1 MTLPSALKPAVD
13 PATLTHKHLLDGDF
27 WRRIPAYADVDEATF
42 LDHRWQAKNT
52 ITRVDKL
59 LAALQ
64 GLVPESYMRDAE
76 AGFKRAPMNVR
87 VSPYLLSLIDWNDPI
102 NDPLRIQFLPVAS
115 RLLGDHPM
123 LRFDSLGEQAD
134 APVSGLTHRYR
145 DKALFL
151 ALDTCPVYC
160 RFCFRREMVGP
171 DKDGNLT
178 PAELETALAYVR
190 THPEIREVILT
201 GGDPFMLS
209 ARRAE
214 ALTRA
219 LEAIAHVKV
228 IRWHT
233 RMPVADPERVSDAF
247 VAAIRSRTKAVF
259 VAVHCNHA
267 RELTQQA
274 RAALGRMADAGIQL
288 LGQSVL
294 LKGVNADIDTLA
306 ELMCA
311 LVESR
316 VRPYYLHH
324 PDLAQGTSHFR
335 LGVEQG
341 QALVR
346 ELRDRVSG
354 LAQPQYVIDIP
365 GGVSKALASPSD
377 VAIAQGQVHLR
388 GRDGQWREH

>member
-1 MTLPSALKPAVD
+1 MTRLLDITSARTLRTADDLVDAGLAPDARSLAQVTAAYATAITPAIAALIDRSD
-13 PATLTHKHLLDGDF
+13 PADP
-27 WRRIPAYADVDEATF
+27 I
-42 LDHRWQAKNT
+42 
-52 ITRVDKL
+52 
-59 LAALQ
+59 ALQ
-64 GLVPESYMRDAE
+64 FVPMSAE
-76 AGFKRAPMNVR
+76 LDILPEEL
-87 VSPYLLSLIDWNDPI
+87 PDPI
-102 NDPLRIQFLPVAS
+102 GDKAHEPVE
-115 RLLGDHPM
+115 GI
-123 LRFDSLGEQAD
+123 
-134 APVSGLTHRYR
+134 VHRYPDR
-145 DKALFL
+145 VLLKIVSV
-151 ALDTCPVYC
+151 CPVYC

-377 VAIAQGQVHLR
+377 VEIAQGQVRLR

>member
-1 MTLPSALKPAVD
+1 MTRLLDITSARTLRTADDLVDAGLAPDARSLAQVTAAYATAITPAIAALIDRSD
-13 PATLTHKHLLDGDF
+13 PADP
-27 WRRIPAYADVDEATF
+27 I
-42 LDHRWQAKNT
+42 
-52 ITRVDKL
+52 
-59 LAALQ
+59 ALQ
-64 GLVPESYMRDAE
+64 FVPTSAE
-76 AGFKRAPMNVR
+76 LDILPEEL
-87 VSPYLLSLIDWNDPI
+87 PDPI
-102 NDPLRIQFLPVAS
+102 GDKAHEPVE
-115 RLLGDHPM
+115 GI
-123 LRFDSLGEQAD
+123 
-134 APVSGLTHRYR
+134 VHRYPDR
-145 DKALFL
+145 VLLKIVSV
-151 ALDTCPVYC
+151 CPVYC

-365 GGVSKALASPSD
+365 GGVSKALASASD
-377 VAIAQGQVHLR
+377 VEIAQGQVRLR

>member
-1 MTLPSALKPAVD
+1 MTRLLDTTSARTLRTADDLVDAGLAPDARALAQVTAAYATAITPAIAALIDRSD
-13 PATLTHKHLLDGDF
+13 PADP
-27 WRRIPAYADVDEATF
+27 I
-42 LDHRWQAKNT
+42 
-52 ITRVDKL
+52 
-59 LAALQ
+59 ALQ
-64 GLVPESYMRDAE
+64 FVPTSAE
-76 AGFKRAPMNVR
+76 LDILPEEL
-87 VSPYLLSLIDWNDPI
+87 PDPI
-102 NDPLRIQFLPVAS
+102 GDKAHEPVE
-115 RLLGDHPM
+115 GI
-123 LRFDSLGEQAD
+123 
-134 APVSGLTHRYR
+134 VHRYPDR
-145 DKALFL
+145 VLLKIVSV
-151 ALDTCPVYC
+151 CPVYC

-233 RMPVADPERVSDAF
+233 RMPVADPERVSDAY

-341 QALVR
+341 QVLVR

-377 VAIAQGQVHLR
+377 VEIAQGQVRLR

>member
-1 MTLPSALKPAVD
+1 MTRLLDITSARTLRTADDLVDAGLAPDARSLAQVTAAYATAITPAIAALIDRSD
-13 PATLTHKHLLDGDF
+13 PADP
-27 WRRIPAYADVDEATF
+27 I
-42 LDHRWQAKNT
+42 
-52 ITRVDKL
+52 
-59 LAALQ
+59 ALQ
-64 GLVPESYMRDAE
+64 FVPTSAE
-76 AGFKRAPMNVR
+76 LDILPEEL
-87 VSPYLLSLIDWNDPI
+87 PDPI
-102 NDPLRIQFLPVAS
+102 GDKAHEPVE
-115 RLLGDHPM
+115 GI
-123 LRFDSLGEQAD
+123 
-134 APVSGLTHRYR
+134 VHRYPDR
-145 DKALFL
+145 VLLKIVSV
-151 ALDTCPVYC
+151 CPVYC

-341 QALVR
+341 QVLVR
-346 ELRDRVSG
+346 ELRDRVSD

-377 VAIAQGQVHLR
+377 VEIAQGQVRLR

>member
-1 MTLPSALKPAVD
+1 MTRLLDITSARTLRTADDLVDAGLAPDARSLAQVTAAYATAITPAIAALIDRSD
-13 PATLTHKHLLDGDF
+13 PADP
-27 WRRIPAYADVDEATF
+27 I
-42 LDHRWQAKNT
+42 
-52 ITRVDKL
+52 
-59 LAALQ
+59 ALQ
-64 GLVPESYMRDAE
+64 FVPTSAE
-76 AGFKRAPMNVR
+76 LDILPEEL
-87 VSPYLLSLIDWNDPI
+87 PDPI
-102 NDPLRIQFLPVAS
+102 GDKAHEPVE
-115 RLLGDHPM
+115 GI
-123 LRFDSLGEQAD
+123 
-134 APVSGLTHRYR
+134 VHRYPDR
-145 DKALFL
+145 VLLKIVSV
-151 ALDTCPVYC
+151 CPVYC

-178 PAELETALAYVR
+178 PADLETALAYVR

-233 RMPVADPERVSDAF
+233 RMPVADPERVSDAY

-341 QALVR
+341 QVLVR

-377 VAIAQGQVHLR
+377 VEIAQGQVRLR

>member
-1 MTLPSALKPAVD
+1 MTRLLQTPAVRTLRTADDLAAAGLARDASELAQVTAAYATAITPAMAALIDRSD
-13 PATLTHKHLLDGDF
+13 PADP
-27 WRRIPAYADVDEATF
+27 I
-42 LDHRWQAKNT
+42 
-52 ITRVDKL
+52 
-59 LAALQ
+59 ALQ
-64 GLVPESYMRDAE
+64 FVPTPAE
-76 AGFKRAPMNVR
+76 LDIRPEEL
-87 VSPYLLSLIDWNDPI
+87 PDPI
-102 NDPLRIQFLPVAS
+102 GDKTHEPVV
-115 RLLGDHPM
+115 GI
-123 LRFDSLGEQAD
+123 
-134 APVSGLTHRYR
+134 VHRYPDR
-145 DKALFL
+145 VLLKIVSV
-151 ALDTCPVYC
+151 CPVYC

-171 DKDGNLT
+171 DKDGNLS
-178 PAELETALAYVR
+178 PAETEAALGYIQA
-190 THPEIREVILT
+190 HPEIREVILT

-209 ARRAE
+209 SRRAE

-233 RMPVADPERVSDAF
+233 RMPVADPERVSEAF
-247 VAAIRSRTKAVF
+247 VAAIRSRSKAVF

-274 RAALGRMADAGIQL
+274 RVALGRLADAGVQL

-294 LKGVNADIDTLA
+294 LKGVNADIDTLT

-346 ELRDRVSG
+346 ELRDRASG
-354 LAQPQYVIDIP
+354 LAQPHYVIDIP

-377 VAIAQGQVHLR
+377 VEVAQGHVRLR
-388 GRDGQWREH
+388 GRDGHWRDH

>member
-1 MTLPSALKPAVD
+1 MTRLLDITSARTLRTADDLVDAGLAPDARSLAQVTAAYATAITPAIAALIDRGD
-13 PATLTHKHLLDGDF
+13 PADP
-27 WRRIPAYADVDEATF
+27 I
-42 LDHRWQAKNT
+42 
-52 ITRVDKL
+52 
-59 LAALQ
+59 ALQ
-64 GLVPESYMRDAE
+64 FVPTSAE
-76 AGFKRAPMNVR
+76 LDILPEEL
-87 VSPYLLSLIDWNDPI
+87 PDPI
-102 NDPLRIQFLPVAS
+102 GDKAHEPVE
-115 RLLGDHPM
+115 GI
-123 LRFDSLGEQAD
+123 
-134 APVSGLTHRYR
+134 VHRYPDR
-145 DKALFL
+145 VLLKIVSV
-151 ALDTCPVYC
+151 CPVYC

-377 VAIAQGQVHLR
+377 VEIAQGQVRLR

>member
-1 MTLPSALKPAVD
+1 MTSARTLRTADDLVDAGLAPDARSLAQVTAAYATAITPAIAALIDRSD
-13 PATLTHKHLLDGDF
+13 PADP
-27 WRRIPAYADVDEATF
+27 I
-42 LDHRWQAKNT
+42 
-52 ITRVDKL
+52 
-59 LAALQ
+59 ALQ
-64 GLVPESYMRDAE
+64 FVPTSAE
-76 AGFKRAPMNVR
+76 LDILPEEL
-87 VSPYLLSLIDWNDPI
+87 PDPI
-102 NDPLRIQFLPVAS
+102 GDKAHEPVE
-115 RLLGDHPM
+115 GI
-123 LRFDSLGEQAD
+123 
-134 APVSGLTHRYR
+134 VHRYPDR
-145 DKALFL
+145 VLLKIVSV
-151 ALDTCPVYC
+151 CPVYC

-233 RMPVADPERVSDAF
+233 RMPVADPERVSDAY

-341 QALVR
+341 QVLVR

-377 VAIAQGQVHLR
+377 VEIAQGQVRLR

>member
-1 MTLPSALKPAVD
+1 MTRLLDITSARTLRTADDLVDAGLAPDARSLAQVTAAYATAITPAIAALIDRSD
-13 PATLTHKHLLDGDF
+13 PADP
-27 WRRIPAYADVDEATF
+27 I
-42 LDHRWQAKNT
+42 
-52 ITRVDKL
+52 
-59 LAALQ
+59 ALQ
-64 GLVPESYMRDAE
+64 FVPTSAE
-76 AGFKRAPMNVR
+76 LDILPEEL
-87 VSPYLLSLIDWNDPI
+87 PDPI
-102 NDPLRIQFLPVAS
+102 GDKAHEPVE
-115 RLLGDHPM
+115 GI
-123 LRFDSLGEQAD
+123 
-134 APVSGLTHRYR
+134 VHRYPDR
-145 DKALFL
+145 VLLKIVSV
-151 ALDTCPVYC
+151 CPVYC

>member
-1 MTLPSALKPAVD
+1 VTRLLDITSARTLRTADDLVDAGLAPDARSLAQVTAAYATAITPAIAALIDRSD
-13 PATLTHKHLLDGDF
+13 PADP
-27 WRRIPAYADVDEATF
+27 I
-42 LDHRWQAKNT
+42 
-52 ITRVDKL
+52 
-59 LAALQ
+59 ALQ
-64 GLVPESYMRDAE
+64 FVPMSAE
-76 AGFKRAPMNVR
+76 LDILPEEL
-87 VSPYLLSLIDWNDPI
+87 PDPI
-102 NDPLRIQFLPVAS
+102 GDKAHEPVE
-115 RLLGDHPM
+115 GI
-123 LRFDSLGEQAD
+123 
-134 APVSGLTHRYR
+134 VHRYPDR
-145 DKALFL
+145 VLLKIVSV
-151 ALDTCPVYC
+151 CPVYC

-233 RMPVADPERVSDAF
+233 RMPVADPERVSDAY

>member
-1 MTLPSALKPAVD
+1 MTRLLDITSARTLRTADDLVDAGLAPDARSLAQVTAAYATAITPAIAALIDRSD
-13 PATLTHKHLLDGDF
+13 PADP
-27 WRRIPAYADVDEATF
+27 I
-42 LDHRWQAKNT
+42 
-52 ITRVDKL
+52 
-59 LAALQ
+59 ALQ
-64 GLVPESYMRDAE
+64 FVPMSAE
-76 AGFKRAPMNVR
+76 LDILPEEL
-87 VSPYLLSLIDWNDPI
+87 PDPI
-102 NDPLRIQFLPVAS
+102 GDKAHEPVE
-115 RLLGDHPM
+115 GI
-123 LRFDSLGEQAD
+123 
-134 APVSGLTHRYR
+134 VHRYPDR
-145 DKALFL
+145 VLLKIVSV
-151 ALDTCPVYC
+151 CPVYC

-171 DKDGNLT
+171 GKDGNLT

>member
-1 MTLPSALKPAVD
+1 VTRLLDITSARTLRTADDLVDAGLAPDARSLAQVTAAYATAITPAIAALIDCSD
-13 PATLTHKHLLDGDF
+13 PADP
-27 WRRIPAYADVDEATF
+27 I
-42 LDHRWQAKNT
+42 
-52 ITRVDKL
+52 
-59 LAALQ
+59 ALQ
-64 GLVPESYMRDAE
+64 FVPTSAE
-76 AGFKRAPMNVR
+76 LDILPEEL
-87 VSPYLLSLIDWNDPI
+87 PDPI
-102 NDPLRIQFLPVAS
+102 GDKAHEPVE
-115 RLLGDHPM
+115 GI
-123 LRFDSLGEQAD
+123 
-134 APVSGLTHRYR
+134 VHRYPDR
-145 DKALFL
+145 VLLKIVSV
-151 ALDTCPVYC
+151 CPVYC

-233 RMPVADPERVSDAF
+233 RMPVADPERVSDAY

-341 QALVR
+341 QVLVR

-377 VAIAQGQVHLR
+377 VEIAQGQVRLR